1 MNDKNLL
8 KGHIMAFAGY
18 LIWGILPIYWHQ
30 LNSISA
36 GVILVF
42 RIILSAITLL
52 IIVFAAKNVQ
62 FTSYFK
68 DKFLRRRLAL
78 ASLMI
83 SANWIL
89 FIYAVNNDYVLQ
101 ASLGYYIN
109 PLISILLGIVF
120 LREKL
125 GKAKIVAISL
135 AALGVGYMAV
145 SLGSIPYISLALAFS
160 FGLYGFI
167 KKKLQLDSY
176 NALLVETL
184 MLSIPAAIYSLY
196 LLLSGP
202 FPVQN
207 VSTLQIA
214 LILMAGVITCLPLIL
229 FNEGAKRIPLS
240 SLGFLQYLTPTLML
254 LIGVFLY
261 GEPFTKVHIVSFA
274 LIWAG
279 YFIYIFSFIFSSK
292 PSSENQISSE

>member
-8 KGHIMAFAGY
+8 KGYIMAFIGY

-36 GVILVF
+36 SVILVF

-52 IIVFAAKNVQ
+52 IVVFAAKNVR
-62 FTSYFK
+62 FISYFK
-68 DKFLRRRLAL
+68 DKSLRRRLAL

-83 SANWIL
+83 SINWIL

-125 GKAKIVAISL
+125 GKAKIIAVSL
-135 AALGVGYMAV
+135 AALGVGYMTI
-145 SLGSIPYISLALAFS
+145 SLGSVPYISLALAVS

-176 NALLVETL
+176 NALLVETI
-184 MLSIPAAIYSLY
+184 MLSLPAIMYTLY
-196 LLLSGP
+196 LLFSRSFPLQDVSG
-202 FPVQN
+202 
-207 VSTLQIA
+207 LQIA
-214 LILMAGVITCLPLIL
+214 FLLMAGVITCLPLIL

-261 GEPFTKVHIVSFA
+261 GESFTKVHMVSFA
-274 LIWAG
+274 LIWVG
-279 YFIYIFSFIFSSK
+279 YFIYIFSLIFSPK
-292 PSSENQISSE
+292 PTPENKISSD